1 MSLDIATVTGV
12 IIIAI
17 IITGAVGNC
26 LTLFVFYRYDPLRDV
41 TGLFLANLAVADLL
55 QSVIGMPL
63 IATSAFY
70 EEWVFGEILCTISGA
85 TNSLFCIT
93 SVLTLT
99 AVSVDRYLAIVHPL
113 EYPTWLSMKRS
124 KMVVVCL
131 WLMAFFAALL
141 PVLGWSRYVFHI
153 EHCATLFNI
162 VEHCS
167 LFIVVVHHCGTLF
180 FTLLNVLVCFAF
192 LFAFAVQ
199 IALL

>member
-153 EHCATLFNI
+153 ECF
-162 VEHCS
+162 V
-167 LFIVVVHHCGTLF
+167 F
-180 FTLLNVLVCFAF
+180 FCVFFVCFCRVDRASVACESNRF
-192 LFAFAVQ
+192 LR
-199 IALL
+199 LKKLET

>member
-1 MSLDIATVTGV
+1 MSLDIALVTGV
-12 IIIAI
+12 IIIAV

-153 EHCATLFNI
+153 ECFVLF
-162 VEHCS
+162 
-167 LFIVVVHHCGTLF
+167 
-180 FTLLNVLVCFAF
+180 LLHF
-192 LFAFAVQ
+192 LFAFVV
-199 IALL
+199 

>member
-1 MSLDIATVTGV
+1 MTGV

-153 EHCATLFNI
+153 ECF
-162 VEHCS
+162 
-167 LFIVVVHHCGTLF
+167 GF
-180 FTLLNVLVCFAF
+180 FGIFYLLLQCRSRFCNLREQPVFSAQETRNLEPKKPD
-192 LFAFAVQ
+192 
-199 IALL
+199 ALADAG